1 MTARVKMAWLTVI
14 ALVAAVILYG
24 PLGRHHLIVPGVGTY
39 DIGLAIIPIAVIG
52 IAGMANAVNLAD
64 GLDSLSG
71 GTSAIAFVSY
81 GIIAYVQGQVGVVT
95 FCFTMVG
102 ALLGFLWHN
111 AHPAKVIMGDT
122 GSLALGAAL
131 ATVAFM
137 TGQWFLLPIVG
148 LVFVA
153 ETLSVIIQV
162 SYFKRT
168 GGRRFFKMTPIHH
181 HFELLGW
188 SETQVTMRFWL
199 VGMMAGLLGV
209 ALAII

>member
-1 MTARVKMAWLTVI
+1 M
-14 ALVAAVILYG
+14 
-24 PLGRHHLIVPGVGTY
+24 
-39 DIGLAIIPIAVIG
+39 IPIVVVG
-52 IAGMANAVNLAD
+52 IAGMANAVNFAD
-64 GLDSLSG
+64 GLDGLAG
-71 GTSAIAFVSY
+71 GTSAIAFVAY
-81 GIIAYVQGQVGVVT
+81 GIIGYIQGQVGVVT

-111 AHPAKVIMGDT
+111 AHPAQVIMGDT

-131 ATVAFM
+131 ATVGFM

-153 ETLSVIIQV
+153 EVLSVIAQV
-162 SYFKRT
+162 AYFKRT
-168 GGRRFFKMTPIHH
+168 GGRRLFKTAPIHH

-188 SETQVTMRFWL
+188 SETQVTLRFWL

-209 ALAII
+209 ALSLL